1 MTTQSTEKSKWYVVK
16 VHSGFERA
24 VKFSIEQAARSL
36 NLEDRIF
43 EVLIPIEKQVRIKG
57 GKRVEKEE
65 RIFPGYILV
74 LMVIDDDTWYAINNI
89 EHVSGF
95 LGSRSY
101 AESISDEEVESI
113 RQRIQGSSSR
123 PQVDFTIGDIVR
135 ITEGPF
141 ADTDGKINEI
151 DSMKGQVVVLVPM
164 FGRET
169 PVKLDL
175 FQIRSV

>member
-1 MTTQSTEKSKWYVVK
+1 MEATGSVQPKWYVVK

-24 VKFSIEQAARSL
+24 VKFSIEQASRSL
-36 NLEDRIF
+36 DLGDRIL
-43 EVLIPIEKQVRIKG
+43 EILIPVEKQVRIKG

-65 RIFPGYILV
+65 RIYPGYILV
-74 LMVIDDDTWYAINNI
+74 HMVIDDSTWYAINNI

-101 AESISDEEVESI
+101 AESISDEEVDAI
-113 RQRIQGSSSR
+113 RKRMQGDSAKT
-123 PQVDFTIGDIVR
+123 QIDCAVGDMVR

-141 ADTDGKINEI
+141 ADMDGKISDI
-151 DSMKGQVVVLVPM
+151 DSERGQVVVLVPM

-175 FQIRSV
+175 FQVRSV

>member
-36 NLEDRIF
+36 TLEDRIF

-74 LMVIDDDTWYAINNI
+74 LMVIDDDTWYAIKMAF
-89 EHVSGF
+89 GC
-95 LGSRSY
+95 SRY
-101 AESISDEEVESI
+101 AVYC
-113 RQRIQGSSSR
+113 GG
-123 PQVDFTIGDIVR
+123 V
-135 ITEGPF
+135 
-141 ADTDGKINEI
+141 
-151 DSMKGQVVVLVPM
+151 
-164 FGRET
+164 
-169 PVKLDL
+169 
-175 FQIRSV
+175 